1 MKEDTFG
8 SIMYGGKLI
17 DLDKEDIDKLKKI
30 SKELSQKNDMLEQ
43 KAEKIFNQ

>member
-8 SIMYGGKLI
+8 TIMYDGKLI
-17 DLDKEDIDKLKKI
+17 DIDKEDIEKLKKI
-30 SKELSQKNDMLEQ
+30 SKELSEKNDILEQ

>member
-8 SIMYGGKLI
+8 TIMYDGKLI
-17 DLDKEDIDKLKKI
+17 DIDKEDIEKLKKI
-30 SKELSQKNDMLEQ
+30 SKELSEKNNILEQ